1 MISIEQWRARMGLF
15 NCKRVRTAT
24 PSPVILSP
32 IFSFLILIS
41 SQEPS
46 QEHSS
51 STPPTT
57 TNERP
62 SSTSDSPTH
71 ISVSKQTH
79 EAACT
84 CSLTSQAAR
93 AASTSSSL
101 RRSVFK
107 SVLMI
112 LVIAVLSQL
121 LVISGDVETNP
132 GPEHIGEQPPPVHV
146 IVRLLVATWDD
157 LKTRWRLH
165 SVATELSLLGQ
176 NIIHSPVARVVCG

>member
-1 MISIEQWRARMGLF
+1 MISIEQWRARIGLF
-15 NCKRVRTAT
+15 NCKRFRTPAT
-24 PSPVILSP
+24 PSSVVLSP

-71 ISVSKQTH
+71 TSISKQAH
-79 EAACT
+79 EATSACT
-84 CSLTSQAAR
+84 TCSSTLQAA
-93 AASTSSSL
+93 AASTSYSSGDSGLFSL

-112 LVIAVLSQL
+112 LVIAVISQL

-132 GPEHIGEQPPPVHV
+132 GPRLRGELQALMYMYMCCKAVILLLILINHV
-146 IVRLLVATWDD
+146 
-157 LKTRWRLH
+157 
-165 SVATELSLLGQ
+165 
-176 NIIHSPVARVVCG
+176 VARLVVL